1 MKKYFLYFI
10 VFLIAANLKAQETE
24 LFDQATQFYADGD
37 YQAAIENYQEIL
49 NQGKTSTEVYFN
61 LANAYYKLDQI
72 GPSIYYYNKALQLS
86 PNNEDVQ
93 NNLAFAQEKTIDL
106 IEENPKTGWSK
117 FIDDLISTFYYET
130 CAKIAVGFSILLMCF
145 GIAYY
150 FSKRSCMKRFFFG
163 LSGLSLILGV
173 LSVIFAF
180 QQFDIQQSKTFAI
193 VFSKVATVHAEPNP
207 NSMEAFTLH
216 EGTKVKV
223 LDNFNGYAQI
233 KLTDDSRGWI
243 KEGAIKSL

>member
-1 MKKYFLYFI
+1 MKKYFLYI
-10 VFLIAANLKAQETE
+10 VVLLFAFGLKAQEAN
-24 LFDQATQFYADGD
+24 LFDDATQLYADGK
-37 YQAAIENYQEIL
+37 YEAAIENYQEIL
-49 NQGKTSTEVYFN
+49 EQGKTSTEVYFN
-61 LANAYYKLDQI
+61 LANAHYKLDQI

-86 PNNEDVQ
+86 PNDEEVQ

-106 IEENPKTGWSK
+106 IEEIPKTGWSK
-117 FIDDLISTFYYET
+117 FIDNLISTFYFET
-130 CAKIAVGFSILLMCF
+130 WAKIAIGFSILLLCF
-145 GIAYY
+145 GIGYY
-150 FSKRSCMKRFFFG
+150 FSKKSWAKRFFFG

-173 LSVIFAF
+173 LSVIFAY

-193 VFSKVATVHAEPNP
+193 IFSKVATVHAEPNP